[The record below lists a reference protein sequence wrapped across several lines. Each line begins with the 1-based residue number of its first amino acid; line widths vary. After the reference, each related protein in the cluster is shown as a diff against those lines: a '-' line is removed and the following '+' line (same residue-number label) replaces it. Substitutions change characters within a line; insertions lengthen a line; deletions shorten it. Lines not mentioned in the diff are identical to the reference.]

1 MSGPKCVK
9 LSVERLAA
17 IEEMNKKSLKRG
29 INETRNLVK
38 LKLSELLTCSLNNEE
53 ELKNVIEKIRV
64 LALEIDKISE
74 TAVSCEK
81 INEIKNFF
89 SMIDKLKKEFDI
101 ENKKIV
107 SFLLEFREALFKK
120 INEFEYLKKLLT
132 EADSSIFGMV
142 SGGLK
147 SKIISKFSGEIY
159 KAVIPSIFDF
169 TFSYGGYD
177 KNLNLQAQIFEAGRH
192 LEKIKAEIIEFI
204 NDENKACAEEILS
217 GRNLTDI
224 KSLSQFLEQ
233 NKTSESE
240 NEFEF
245 INKIEALLAD
255 LSVIK
260 NSDEYH
266 EILIKYDNI
275 KKETDP
281 RLRFM
286 LYDDFIVFCDSII
299 SNAKKMAAFLN
310 ELSGL
315 KNRILSLDELN
326 NHDIET
332 EIEDIERAGKIIS
345 LEELKKKVDFALE
358 RNLKKEK
365 NKFCGKIIKSAF
377 KELGYECDENF
388 ETIMFQNQKAFIHKP
403 SLKNYQVQVISNS
416 ENNML
421 QVEIVRMVDSA
432 AELND
437 SAPSQEIRDIEVE
450 TEFCEDYDKVLNF
463 LKDSGIS
470 VIEKMRKKPGEV
482 KIKKV
487 QVSKSGCNSN
497 KNNEFIR
504 VKKNDG
510 K

>member
-38 LKLSELLTCSLNNEE
+38 LKLSELLTCSLTNED
-53 ELKNVIEKIRV
+53 ELKNVIEKIRA
-64 LALEIDKISE
+64 LALEIDEMSE
-74 TAVSCEK
+74 KAVSCEK
-81 INEIKNFF
+81 FNELKNFF

-120 INEFEYLKKLLT
+120 INELEYFKKLLT

-147 SKIISKFSGEIY
+147 SKIISKFSSEIY
-159 KAVIPSIFDF
+159 KAVIPSISDF
-169 TFSYGGYD
+169 TFSYGGHD
-177 KNLNLQAQIFEAGRH
+177 KNLNLRAQIFEAGRQ
-192 LEKIKAEIIEFI
+192 LEKIKNEIIEFI
-204 NDENKACAEEILS
+204 TDENKACAGEILS
-217 GRNLTDI
+217 GGELTEI

-240 NEFEF
+240 NELEF
-245 INKIEALLAD
+245 IKKIEKLLAD
-255 LSVIK
+255 VSAIK
-260 NSDEYH
+260 NSDGYH
-266 EILIKYDNI
+266 EILMKYDNI
-275 KKETDP
+275 KKETDF
-281 RLRFM
+281 RRRFM
-286 LYDDFIVFCDSII
+286 LYDDFIIFCGGVI

-310 ELSGL
+310 ELSVL

-326 NHDIET
+326 NHDIEA
-332 EIEDIERAGKIIS
+332 EIEDIEKAGKIIS
-345 LEELKKKVDFALE
+345 LNELKKKVDFALE
-358 RNLKKEK
+358 QNLKKEK
-365 NKFCGKIIKSAF
+365 DKFCGKIIKSAF

-388 ETIMFQNQKAFIHKP
+388 ETIMIQNQKAFIHKP

-416 ENNML
+416 EDNIL
-421 QVEIVRMVDSA
+421 QVEIVRVVDSA
-432 AELND
+432 DELKS
-437 SAPSQEIRDIEVE
+437 SAPSEEIRDIEVE

-487 QVSKSGCNSN
+487 QASKYSRNSN
-497 KNNEFIR
+497 KKRFNSNKS
-504 VKKNDG
+504 KK
-510 K
+510 